1 MVFRKTM
8 ANRKEEKILLI
19 LTGEESANAEE
30 AAFRYAKSNSKRLV
44 VLHILTSHLYH
55 YGHQDI
61 IATRPSKRQFLLH
74 IRDEILERGEV
85 KARAMAERAQREG
98 IGLQILS
105 VESED
110 ILSTAAAET
119 KKGYD
124 TIFLQR
130 EKRKLFPLFEKTLAR
145 HLRKKADSRVVEC

>member
-19 LTGEESANAEE
+19 LTDEESAKAEE
-30 AAFRYAKSNSKRLV
+30 AAFSYAKQNSKKLV
-44 VLHILTSHLYH
+44 VLQILTSQLYH

-74 IRDEILERGEV
+74 IRDEVMERG
-85 KARAMAERAQREG
+85 KARAKALTEKAQQAG
-98 IGLQILS
+98 IDLEMLS
-105 VESED
+105 VESEN
-110 ILSTAAAET
+110 IPSIAAAEA
-119 KKGYD
+119 KKGYE

-130 EKRKLFPLFEKTLAR
+130 EKRKLLPLFEKTLAG
-145 HLRKKADSRVVEC
+145 HLKKKTDSRVMEC